1 MFREEGMRVVGD
13 RAFSYISGRYCK
25 NVGSN
30 FMSISF
36 RFKALVVILQAKA
49 TGEGSVSKSYISFL

>member
-1 MFREEGMRVVGD
+1 MRVVGD
-13 RAFSYISGRYCK
+13 RAFSYISGRFCK
-25 NVGSN
+25 NVESN